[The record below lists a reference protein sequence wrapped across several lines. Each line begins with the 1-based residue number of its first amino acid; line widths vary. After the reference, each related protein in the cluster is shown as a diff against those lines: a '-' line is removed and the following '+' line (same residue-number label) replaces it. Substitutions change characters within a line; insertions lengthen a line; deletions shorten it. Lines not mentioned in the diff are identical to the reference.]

1 MNNAC
6 TLCFDFGNT
15 RLKCG
20 VFNNEVLQEVLV
32 LEDDSSST
40 INGLIEK
47 YQPAKS
53 ILSSVIHHNTEMEA
67 LLAGASKF
75 HKLDHTLRIPV
86 TTPVGKPQDIGAD
99 RLALVVAAV
108 HLFYMEIGR
117 ASCRERV

>member
-1 MNNAC
+1 MSQT

-20 VFNNEVLQEVLV
+20 VMNGEELQEVLV
-32 LEDDSSST
+32 LENVST
-40 INGLIEK
+40 ETIRRLVKK

-53 ILSSVIHHNTEMEA
+53 ILSSVINHNAEIETVLSSA
-67 LLAGASKF
+67 TRF
-75 HKLDHTLRIPV
+75 HRLDYRSRIPV

-108 HLFYMEIGR
+108 HLFTR
-117 ASCRERV
+117 KK